1 MFYDVSK
8 DISCRSS
15 TYIKNEYCFCGDILE
30 LVNSE
35 ILGSE
40 TARRPL
46 LSLCMH
52 ASAAPRT
59 QEGTIFCLELNLH
72 TVGGGGGINFRL
84 GTTCT
89 KVETAGF
96 FSTMARVGQLK

>member
-15 TYIKNEYCFCGDILE
+15 TYIKNEYCFCGNILE
-30 LVNSE
+30 VVNSE

-40 TARRPL
+40 SARRPL

-72 TVGGGGGINFRL
+72 TVGGGAGALTFGWALHAPKLRL
-84 GTTCT
+84 PDFLAPWLGL
-89 KVETAGF
+89 GN
-96 FSTMARVGQLK
+96 